1 MLPACQVSLV
11 LRFCVCYPASSESE
25 LCFRPLFPA
34 LDIKMYIIWKKY
46 QVFSKPAELLLDVFK
61 RRLNIED
68 LSS

>member
-1 MLPACQVSLV
+1 
-11 LRFCVCYPASSESE
+11 
-25 LCFRPLFPA
+25 
-34 LDIKMYIIWKKY
+34 MYIIWKKY